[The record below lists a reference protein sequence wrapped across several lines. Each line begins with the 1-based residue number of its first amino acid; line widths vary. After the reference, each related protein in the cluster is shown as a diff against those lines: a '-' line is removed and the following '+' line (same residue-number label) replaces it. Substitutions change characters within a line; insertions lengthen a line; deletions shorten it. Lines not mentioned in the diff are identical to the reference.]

1 VAQSGKIRKAK
12 EADMSMIRKAILLGA
27 VLALGACGSVE
38 TVTRNAPVTMEAP
51 APVEA
56 AATYAI
62 ADFEISVP
70 RSLRGSE
77 ANRYYPSADIVWHG
91 EPLGDRHA
99 QVAALFQQGLEK
111 AQPLTA
117 EGVPALLD
125 IEVNRFHG
133 ITHRA
138 RYTTGGVHSITFT
151 LTLRDPETGAPLAEP
166 RRIRA
171 DLKAFGGARAI
182 AAENNGITQKVRIVD
197 HLGKVFVTELTDPE
211 GYRGVNTGLYGLI
224 NLL

>member
-1 VAQSGKIRKAK
+1 
-12 EADMSMIRKAILLGA
+12 MSMIRKAILLGA
-27 VLALGACGSVE
+27 MLALGACGSVE
-38 TVTRNAPVTMEAP
+38 TVTRNAPVTLEAP
-51 APVEA
+51 APVQA
-56 AATYAI
+56 AETYAI
-62 ADFEISVP
+62 ADFTISVP
-70 RSLRGSE
+70 RSLRVSE
-77 ANRYYPSADIVWHG
+77 ANRYYPAADIVWHG
-91 EPLGDRHA
+91 EPLGDRHK
-99 QVAALFQQGLEK
+99 QVAELFRQGLEK
-111 AQPLTA
+111 ARPLTA

-125 IEVNRFHG
+125 IEVKRFHG

-166 RRIRA
+166 KRIRA
-171 DLKAFGGARAI
+171 DLRAFGGARAI

-197 HLGKVFVTELTDPE
+197 HLGKVFATELTDPE